1 VTDELEQRDEA
12 MRRAGSSLARRARS
26 EAELART
33 LAPVAPPEVV
43 SAVVDDLRSLGY
55 LDDAALACALAERRL
70 ESGWG
75 SLRLRA
81 DLERLEIEG
90 DAARVAIEVAEAGER
105 TAAESLLARRAR
117 DADVRRRA
125 SLLARR
131 GFSEETVEALVLPEL
146 E

>member
-1 VTDELEQRDEA
+1 
-12 MRRAGSSLARRARS
+12 MRRAGSALARRARS

-33 LAPVAPPEVV
+33 LAPIAPSGVVA
-43 SAVVDDLRSLGY
+43 AVLDDLRSLGY
-55 LDDAALACALAERRL
+55 LDDTALACALAERRL

-90 DAARVAIEVAEAGER
+90 DAARAGIAIAEAGER
-105 TAAESLLARRAR
+105 TAAEALLERRLPDADARRR
-117 DADVRRRA
+117 G

-131 GFSEETVEALVLPEL
+131 GFAEETVEALVRPDLD
-146 E
+146 